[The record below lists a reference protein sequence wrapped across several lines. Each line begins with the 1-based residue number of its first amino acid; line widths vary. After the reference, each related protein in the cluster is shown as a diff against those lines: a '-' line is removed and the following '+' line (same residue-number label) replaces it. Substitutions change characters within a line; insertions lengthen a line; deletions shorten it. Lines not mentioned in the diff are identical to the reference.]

1 MKSNLLKII
10 YWIDNSWK
18 MLMDNR
24 YNPLRHIPDPS
35 IQGYFTLVLF
45 TMWSFFFGLV
55 ATYYMGWY
63 GYNGFISFVI
73 HCSLL
78 IPLLI
83 TRAAFLDAERDG
95 AKWLVRLKQQID
107 KED

>member
-1 MKSNLLKII
+1 MRKFI
-10 YWIDNSWK
+10 YDCWNGVMNHD
-18 MLMDNR
+18 R
-24 YNPLRHIPDPS
+24 NPLRHIPDPS

-63 GYNGFISFVI
+63 GYNGFISFVV
-73 HCSLL
+73 HCSLV
-78 IPLLI
+78 IPLLL

-95 AKWLVRLKQQID
+95 AKWFIRLKKQIN
-107 KED
+107 ED